1 MRLPPMRKALPSLDL
16 LPGFESAARH
26 LSFTKAAAEL
36 YITQSA
42 ISRQIKTLED
52 ELGVTLFV
60 RMNRAL
66 ALTPE
71 GEALLRATVD
81 VLTRLRDTTASL
93 RAHHDTRALTVS
105 TTVSFASLWLVPRL
119 QRWRALHPDID
130 VHIAANDRYVDLERD
145 RIDLAVRFC
154 EPRVAPEGAIRLDEE
169 VVFPVCSPTLLRDK
183 RRPLKRPEDLAS
195 HVLLHY
201 EDSGRRWPWL
211 DWGQWLAAARLPH
224 LKPAGGLHFS
234 HYDQLIRAAMA
245 GDGVAL
251 GRTPHL
257 TAALKSGELVAPFAR
272 RTSSGRQYFLIMSRR
287 AASRPEVAALV
298 QWILAEAGA
307 V

>member
-1 MRLPPMRKALPSLDL
+1 MRRDLPSLDL
-16 LPGFESAARH
+16 LPGFEAAARH
-26 LSFTKAAAEL
+26 LSFTRAAAEL
-36 YITQSA
+36 FVSQSA

-52 ELGVTLFV
+52 ELGVALFV

-71 GEALLRATVD
+71 GQALLRTTTD
-81 VLTRLRDTTASL
+81 VLARLRDTTASL
-93 RAHHDTRALTVS
+93 HARQDSRALTVS

-119 QRWRALHPDID
+119 QRWRAQHPEVD

-154 EPRVAPEGAIRLDEE
+154 EPRLAPEGAIRLDEE

-183 RRPLKRPEDLAS
+183 RRPLKRPEDLAR

-201 EDSGRRWPWL
+201 EDAGRRWPWL
-211 DWGQWLAAARLPH
+211 DWGQWLAAAKLH
-224 LKPAGGLHFS
+224 QLNPAGSLHFS
-234 HYDQLIRAAMA
+234 HYDQLIRAAIA

-257 TAALKSGELVAPFAR
+257 RASLKSGELIAPFAR
-272 RTSSGRQYFLIMSRR
+272 RTPSGRQYFLVVAQHATSR
-287 AASRPEVAALV
+287 SEVQALV
-298 QWILAEAGA
+298 RWMLEEVGSD
-307 V
+307 